1 MLVNLVEILKLAEE
15 KKCAVGAFNT
25 PNWECILAVI
35 DAAEKLN
42 VPVIISHAQ
51 LHEEVSPLAKIGP
64 IMVEAAKRAK
74 VPVCVHLDHC
84 ETLDYMAQALE
95 IGFTGVMYD
104 GSTLL
109 YEENLENTKKAV
121 AMAKNYSCGV
131 EAELGALAS
140 REGGAD
146 NASGPVYT
154 DPDEAVAFCRETGI
168 DALAPSFGTAH
179 GIYKAKPVLD
189 LDRVKVISEKTGL
202 PLVMHGGSG
211 VSPEDYR
218 TGIANGLR
226 KINYYSYMSKAGTQA
241 VKELLAKEDVTF
253 FHDLALAAQK
263 AMEADA
269 EKAMRVFAGL

>member
-74 VPVCVHLDHC
+74 GPVCVHLDHC

-104 GSTLL
+104 GSTLP

-121 AMAKNYSCGV
+121 AMAKNYSCGC
-131 EAELGALAS
+131 LLYTS
-140 REGGAD
+140 RC
-146 NASGPVYT
+146 V
-154 DPDEAVAFCRETGI
+154 
-168 DALAPSFGTAH
+168 
-179 GIYKAKPVLD
+179 
-189 LDRVKVISEKTGL
+189 
-202 PLVMHGGSG
+202 
-211 VSPEDYR
+211 
-218 TGIANGLR
+218 
-226 KINYYSYMSKAGTQA
+226 
-241 VKELLAKEDVTF
+241 
-253 FHDLALAAQK
+253 
-263 AMEADA
+263 
-269 EKAMRVFAGL
+269 

>member
-1 MLVNLVEILKLAEE
+1 MLVNLREILALAEE

-25 PNWECILAVI
+25 PNLECVNAVLS
-35 DAAEKLN
+35 AAEKLN
-42 VPVIISHAQ
+42 VPVIISHAE
-51 LHEEVSPLAKIGP
+51 LHEEVSPLVKIGP
-64 IMVEAAKRAK
+64 VMVQAAKNAK

-84 ETLDYMAQALE
+84 ETLDYMQQALD

-104 GSTLL
+104 GSTLP
-109 YEENLENTKKAV
+109 YAENLANTKKAV
-121 AMAKNYSCGV
+121 AMAKNYNCGV

-140 REGGAD
+140 REGGAA

-154 DPDEAVAFCRETGI
+154 DPDEAVTFCKETGI

-179 GIYKAKPVLD
+179 GIYKSKPVLD

-218 TGIANGLR
+218 IGIQNGLR
-226 KINYYSYMSKAGTQA
+226 KINYYSYMSKAGTNA
-241 VKELLAKEDVTF
+241 VRELLEREDVTF

-263 AMEADA
+263 AMQADV